1 VTDWNELYRI
11 GEMPWEKGAAAPP
24 LLSWMARHSALTGD
38 VLVPGCGFG
47 HDVRAI
53 AMASPDA
60 RVVGLD
66 VAPLALAQAKKYPQ
80 AGNESYICADL
91 FRLPAKLVGAFDW
104 IFEHTCFCVVLPAQ
118 RVDYVRA
125 MATALRKSGQILA
138 IFFLDPWDPGEAPPE
153 GGPPFGVPTEELDAL
168 FLPEF
173 QLLQEERPKTS
184 YPGREGRE
192 ILRLLGKR

>member
-1 VTDWNELYRI
+1 MTDWNELYRI

-153 GGPPFGVPTEELDAL
+153 GGPPFGVSTEELNEL

-173 QLLQEERPKTS
+173 QLLLEERPKIS

-192 ILRLLGKR
+192 VLRLLRKR

>member
-1 VTDWNELYRI
+1 VTDWNEFYKI
-11 GEMPWEKGAAAPP
+11 GEVPWEKGAAAPP

-38 VLVPGCGFG
+38 VMVPGCGFG

-53 AMASPDA
+53 AVASPDA

-66 VAPLALAQAKKYPQ
+66 VAPLAVAQAKKYPQ
-80 AGNESYICADL
+80 VGNESYLCADL
-91 FRLPAKLVGAFDW
+91 FRLPTALVGAFDW
-104 IFEHTCFCVVLPAQ
+104 VFEHTCFCAISPGQ
-118 RVDYVRA
+118 RADYVHA
-125 MATALRKSGQILA
+125 VATALRGSGQVLG

-153 GGPPFGVPTEELDAL
+153 GGPPFGVSTKELDEL

-173 QLLQEERPKTS
+173 RLLEQERPTTS

-192 ILRLLGKR
+192 ILRLLRKR

>member
-1 VTDWNELYRI
+1 MTDWNEFYKI
-11 GEMPWEKGAAAPP
+11 GEVPWEKGAAAPP

-66 VAPLALAQAKKYPQ
+66 VAPLAVAQAKKYPRV
-80 AGNESYICADL
+80 GNESYLCADL
-91 FRLPAKLVGAFDW
+91 FRLPTALVGAFDW
-104 IFEHTCFCVVLPAQ
+104 VFEHTCFCAISPGQ
-118 RVDYVRA
+118 RADYVHA
-125 MATALRKSGQILA
+125 VATALRGSGQVLG

-153 GGPPFGVPTEELDAL
+153 GGPPFGVSTKELDEL

-173 QLLQEERPKTS
+173 RLLEQERPTTS

-192 ILRLLGKR
+192 ILRLLRKR

>member
-1 VTDWNELYRI
+1 
-11 GEMPWEKGAAAPP
+11 MPWEKGAAAPP

-38 VLVPGCGFG
+38 VLVPGCGLG

-66 VAPLALAQAKKYPQ
+66 VAQLALAQAKKHPQ

-104 IFEHTCFCVVLPAQ
+104 IFEHTCFCAVLPAQ

-153 GGPPFGVPTEELDAL
+153 VGPHFVVSTQQLTTLFFPCFHLVP
-168 FLPEF
+168 
-173 QLLQEERPKTS
+173 
-184 YPGREGRE
+184 
-192 ILRLLGKR
+192 